1 MKQKLAIT
9 LLAALMIVPPA
20 CIASEQSASK
30 KLLKAIKL
38 LGDGEYSESIKILD
52 SDDKGLS
59 YIKDYV
65 LYYRASALVKGGEHE
80 KAAETIRR
88 LLKKYPGSPIRQ
100 KARLLEI
107 ETFQSLEQDKAY
119 ALMEGYIREFP
130 DDHETKLLYARRLEE
145 MDKTE
150 DAQKIYLDIYIS
162 ADQASEKAYELLFIK
177 EFDVSE
183 KLMRAANLVSLH
195 KYADAEPL
203 LEELAIAPSGVDEKR
218 VTRLLARSLFRQKKY
233 KKAIPYLKK
242 LGNRYDTA
250 RAYIRSGDRES
261 FHRTVLTMVA
271 HKDKKASKLLI
282 ALAEEAS
289 RDGEIGMALEYLDDA
304 MEIFPSAKEN
314 ALWSKGWLYLRTG
327 RTEKA
332 GNIFKRLYRKY
343 RSDRYAYWTARA
355 REMTGE
361 DPVPYYKKVKGNGYY
376 ALLAALRNGGLTRKK
391 GLNNHTG
398 KRRNRKLRRAD
409 ILLDAGLLED
419 AALELKAASRKSRR
433 SRDLQDIGM
442 RLVMAGDYLAAIRLM
457 DRVPGS
463 KRPEEVMYP
472 LAYWPEVSK
481 EADRSR
487 LDPLLLLSLMREES
501 RFDYEAFSPAG
512 AVGLMQLMPSTAER
526 TARAAGIVLEDSE
539 ELFSAETNI
548 VIGAQ
553 YFRSLVN
560 EFGSVTPSLAA
571 YNAGEIA
578 VRKWL
583 LRGDYSS
590 YDEFVEDIPYKETRE
605 YVKRI
610 MRSYFHYIS
619 NNGTDLAQPEEL
631 KIL

>member
-1 MKQKLAIT
+1 
-9 LLAALMIVPPA
+9 
-20 CIASEQSASK
+20 
-30 KLLKAIKL
+30 
-38 LGDGEYSESIKILD
+38 
-52 SDDKGLS
+52 
-59 YIKDYV
+59 
-65 LYYRASALVKGGEHE
+65 
-80 KAAETIRR
+80 
-88 LLKKYPGSPIRQ
+88 
-100 KARLLEI
+100 
-107 ETFQSLEQDKAY
+107 
-119 ALMEGYIREFP
+119 
-130 DDHETKLLYARRLEE
+130 
-145 MDKTE
+145 
-150 DAQKIYLDIYIS
+150 
-162 ADQASEKAYELLFIK
+162 
-177 EFDVSE
+177 
-183 KLMRAANLVSLH
+183 
-195 KYADAEPL
+195 
-203 LEELAIAPSGVDEKR
+203 
-218 VTRLLARSLFRQKKY
+218 
-233 KKAIPYLKK
+233 
-242 LGNRYDTA
+242 
-250 RAYIRSGDRES
+250 
-261 FHRTVLTMVA
+261 
-271 HKDKKASKLLI
+271 
-282 ALAEEAS
+282 
-289 RDGEIGMALEYLDDA
+289 
-304 MEIFPSAKEN
+304 
-314 ALWSKGWLYLRTG
+314 
-327 RTEKA
+327 
-332 GNIFKRLYRKY
+332 
-343 RSDRYAYWTARA
+343 
-355 REMTGE
+355 
-361 DPVPYYKKVKGNGYY
+361 
-376 ALLAALRNGGLTRKK
+376 
-391 GLNNHTG
+391 
-398 KRRNRKLRRAD
+398 
-409 ILLDAGLLED
+409 
-419 AALELKAASRKSRR
+419 
-433 SRDLQDIGM
+433 M